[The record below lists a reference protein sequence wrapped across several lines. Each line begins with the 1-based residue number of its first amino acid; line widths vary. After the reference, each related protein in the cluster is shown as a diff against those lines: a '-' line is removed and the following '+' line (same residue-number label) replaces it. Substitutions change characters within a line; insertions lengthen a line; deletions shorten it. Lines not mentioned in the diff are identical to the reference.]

1 MATTKVKEQSR
12 SAVEAQTI
20 TASTTATL
28 SSLTRSIYV
37 GTAGNLSVK
46 FPSGGSTVT
55 FWVFQMA
62 ITLKRRTN
70 GATTAGDVE
79 HYSKWLTSQE

>member
-1 MATTKVKEQSR
+1 MATTKVSEQTR

-37 GTAGNLSVK
+37 GNAGDLSVK
-46 FPSGGSTVT
+46 FSTGGSTVT
-55 FWVFQMA
+55 FKNVS
-62 ITLKRRTN
+62 N
-70 GATTAGDVE
+70 GYHPLQVEVINGGTTADNVIA
-79 HYSKWLTSQE
+79 LF